1 MLLLWNCVRSN
12 ALWFLASPLHPFPGY
27 YPNFLF
33 RQKHWIQSSCFCASE
48 HTRSVYTCKIHH
60 KRLLSCVL
68 CRYQADCE
76 VMWQHIARCFMFK
89 HESGEVCEDRG
100 VETSQTP
107 KNACVRD
114 FDLPIGAS
122 EFMNMMHAAS
132 FSLSVLQPC
141 IIIKNCQLGAAHSF
155 ERSI

>member
-1 MLLLWNCVRSN
+1 
-12 ALWFLASPLHPFPGY
+12 
-27 YPNFLF
+27 
-33 RQKHWIQSSCFCASE
+33 
-48 HTRSVYTCKIHH
+48 
-60 KRLLSCVL
+60 
-68 CRYQADCE
+68 
-76 VMWQHIARCFMFK
+76 MFK
-89 HESGEVCEDRG
+89 HESDEVCEDRG

-132 FSLSVLQPC
+132 FFSSLCLFYSHDN
-141 IIIKNCQLGAAHSF
+141 KENCQLGAAHSF